1 MENHKLF
8 EEFPPVSVQD
18 WENQII
24 KDLKG
29 ADYEKK
35 LVWKSPE
42 GITVKP
48 YYTRQDLVSK
58 VDGAAGAYPYQRG
71 YQPGG
76 NQWKI
81 VQNIDNT
88 ILADANAMA
97 AEALDKGADAV
108 SFSLDYINEQEEL
121 AFLLKGID
129 LEEKDIHFVSFHSYS
144 ILFDLLMK
152 EVQRRGYDASK
163 ISGSFNFDSFSY
175 YLLHGEYYNSMEDN
189 MNELECL
196 LKTIHDSKL
205 NYSVINVNGQ
215 HFHNAGATSVQELGF
230 ALASAQ
236 EYLQIMVDRGMKAE
250 EVISKMRLTLSIGPS
265 YFMEIAKFRA
275 ARLLWAKIA
284 AQYGVSEEKAKI
296 RIHAI
301 SGLFNKTVY
310 DLQNNM
316 LRNTTE
322 AMSAVLGGA
331 DEITILPHDVTIK
344 AADNFSNRI
353 ARNVQLLL
361 RNEAHFEKVADVAGG
376 AYYIETLTSDVAA
389 HAWNY
394 FLKADAVGGFVKAM
408 EGGLIRE
415 EIEKNAAVKKAS
427 IAQRKNTL
435 VGVNNYPNL
444 NERVLASLKK
454 EVSKPAAADN
464 ALRLI
469 RGTEEF
475 EIIRLAT
482 ETYVA
487 NGSKQPLVY
496 LNEFGNLAMRK
507 ARAMFSTNF
516 FGVAGYTMYEQT
528 DFTEIAKTIKEIVD
542 KKADIAVLC
551 SSDEEYGTTGI
562 EMVKALRAA
571 LPGIIIVIAG
581 NPAETA
587 DALKA
592 AGADEFIH
600 VRTNL
605 LESLKGFQKK
615 LGVIR

>member
-8 EEFPPVSVQD
+8 EEFPPISVQD

-42 GITVKP
+42 GISVKP
-48 YYTRQDLVSK
+48 YYTRQDLVNK
-58 VDGAAGAYPYQRG
+58 IEGGAGTYPYQRG
-71 YQPGG
+71 YSREG
-76 NQWKI
+76 NGWQV
-81 VQNIDNT
+81 VQNIDST
-88 ILADANAMA
+88 VPADANAMA
-97 AEALDKGADAV
+97 CEALDKGADAV
-108 SFSLDYINEQEEL
+108 SFALDYINEQEDL

-129 LEEKDIHFVSFHSYS
+129 LEEKTIHFASFHSYS

-152 EVQRRGYDASK
+152 EIQHRGYEASK
-163 ISGSFNFDSFSY
+163 LNGSFNFDSFSY
-175 YLLHGEYYNSMEDN
+175 YLLHGEYYNSHEDN

-196 LKTIHDSKL
+196 LKTIRDSKL
-205 NYSVINVNGQ
+205 NYTVVNVNGQ
-215 HFHNAGATSVQELGF
+215 HLHNAGATAVQELGF

-236 EYLQIMVDRGMKAE
+236 EYLQIMVDRGLKAE
-250 EVISKMRLTLSIGPS
+250 EVISKMRLTLSIGSS
-265 YFMEIAKFRA
+265 YFVEIAKLRA

-284 AQYGVSEEKAKI
+284 AQYGVSEEKARI
-296 RIHAI
+296 RIHAV

-310 DLQNNM
+310 DMQNNM

-322 AMSAVLGGA
+322 AMSAVIGGA

-344 AADNFSNRI
+344 ASDSFSNRI

-361 RNEAHFEKVADVAGG
+361 KNEAHFEKVADVAGG
-376 AYYIETLTSDVAA
+376 SYYIETLTSDVAN

-394 FLKADAVGGFVKAM
+394 FLKVDAAGGFVKAM

-415 EIEKNAAVKKAS
+415 EIEKNATVKKVS

-444 NERVLASLKK
+444 NERMLPSLKK
-454 EVSKPAAADN
+454 DISKQAASEK
-464 ALRLI
+464 ALRMI

-482 ETYVA
+482 EKYVA
-487 NGSKQPLVY
+487 AGNKQPLVY

-516 FGVAGYTMYEQT
+516 FGVAGYAVYEQT
-528 DFTEIAKTIKEIVD
+528 DFNDIATTINEIIK
-542 KKADIAVLC
+542 KNADITVLC
-551 SSDEEYGTTGI
+551 SSDDEYGISGI

-571 LPGIIIVIAG
+571 APSMIIVVAG
-581 NPAETA
+581 NPAESA
-587 DALKA
+587 DALKE
-592 AGADEFIH
+592 AGVAEFIH

-605 LESLKGFQKK
+605 LDSLTGFQKK